1 MLTFTIIVSS
11 DAAVGTL
18 EKIRHGLT
26 NRNGIVWRAFS
37 DAVDRFESYIR
48 GRFDRL
54 SRYGGLGQWPP
65 LRRSTVRQRLS
76 TGRGVI
82 SMRQARGRTTAAAVG
97 GGKVVQILYETGK
110 LRESLELTGTGHIRT
125 NIPGGIRVGSRDRTI
140 KYHQYGTRKMPAR
153 KVYVPP
159 PPEVAKKMGEDVA
172 VGVRMLIAE
181 AAGSPGAGP
190 R

>member
-1 MLTFTIIVSS
+1 MLTFSIQVQTQVPE
-11 DAAVGTL
+11 VLG
-18 EKIRHGLT
+18 KIRAGLSGRT
-26 NRNGIVWRAFS
+26 GIVWRAFN
-37 DAVDRFESYIR
+37 DAVDRYESYVR

-65 LRRSTVRQRLS
+65 LRPSTVRQRLS

-110 LRESLELTGTGHIRT
+110 LRESLELSGPGHIRT

-140 KYHQYGTRKMPAR
+140 KYHQYGTRKMAAR

-159 PPEVAKKMGEDVA
+159 PPEVAKKMGEDIA

-181 AAGSPGAGP
+181 AASSPGASS